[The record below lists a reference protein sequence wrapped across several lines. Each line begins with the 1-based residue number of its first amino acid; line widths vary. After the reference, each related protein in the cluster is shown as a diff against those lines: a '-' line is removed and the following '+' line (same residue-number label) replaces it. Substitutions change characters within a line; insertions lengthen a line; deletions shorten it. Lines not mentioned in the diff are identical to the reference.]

1 MHVINYYIYY
11 SGPPQ
16 YEKYPNGSQIPLP
29 DEDDVEEVLVR
40 YHKRTSQQDP
50 SESEEEEDNKWYLNG
65 ESNTQREV
73 ESEDEVPP
81 PPPPR
86 KESNLKGSRSP
97 DEPRHLDDHFLGV
110 GRGGELTTSLPRHSP
125 PPLPPVRPPR
135 DPIPRESH
143 SNTLEEQALIQE
155 LTELERMVSNRQIG
169 TEEKRTEEMIKEA
182 PTDEP
187 SAVHPSEGLP
197 VVRPEA
203 PSEDPRIR

>member
-1 MHVINYYIYY
+1 MQDIYNIYY
-11 SGPPQ
+11 LGPPQ
-16 YEKYPNGSQIPLP
+16 YEKYPNGSQVPVP
-29 DEDDVEEVLVR
+29 DEDDIEEVLVR

-65 ESNTQREV
+65 ESNTQQEV

-86 KESNLKGSRSP
+86 KESTLKGSRSP
-97 DEPRHLDDHFLGV
+97 DEPRYPDDHFLGV

-125 PPLPPVRPPR
+125 PPLPPVRPPK
-135 DPIPRESH
+135 DQIPRE

-169 TEEKRTEEMIKEA
+169 TEEKRTEEVIKDI

-187 SAVHPSEGLP
+187 SVVHPSKDLP
-197 VVRPEA
+197 VVQPVA
-203 PSEDPRIR
+203 PPEDPKIR